1 MFEYIYN
8 LLQKFISLFKNSSES
23 PSEVSLLILK
33 NKKYLRNIINI
44 NEDYTR
50 DELIELLNNIIYS
63 IDIDMSRS
71 DEIKEITF
79 EDIEKRTLLLDIIN
93 LLKKI

>member
-8 LLQKFISLFKNSSES
+8 LFQKFLSLFKNSSES

>member
-8 LLQKFISLFKNSSES
+8 LLQKFFSLFKNSSES

-79 EDIEKRTLLLDIIN
+79 EDIEKRTLCLD
-93 LLKKI
+93 LVESLKKL